1 MTVILNFR
9 NRMEAQIEKIQDILK
24 KDLHELK
31 NKQVELHN
39 TITQKKNTTEGIT
52 RRVTKTEEQI
62 TELEDR
68 VVDTIAT
75 EQNKEKIMKISED
88 SIRNLWDNI
97 K

>member
-31 NKQVELHN
+31 NKQVEVHN
-39 TITQKKNTTEGIT
+39 TITQKKNTTEGIN